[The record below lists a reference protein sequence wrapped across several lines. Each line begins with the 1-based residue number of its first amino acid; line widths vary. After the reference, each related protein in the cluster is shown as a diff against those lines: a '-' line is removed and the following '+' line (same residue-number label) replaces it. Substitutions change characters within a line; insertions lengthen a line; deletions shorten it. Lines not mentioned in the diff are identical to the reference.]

1 MNTMFKRLISFFILN
16 RVFILILGI
25 FALTLA
31 QTTKS
36 SLMRGDSSMFTIY
49 QGDHIYTYTQP
60 ESAPLSMWAVWD
72 TKWYISIADD
82 GYSKQEY
89 PFQKIDNKGFLPLYA
104 ILLMIFGNLLFFG
117 NFFLAGVVISN
128 IFLIL
133 GIFLLFRL
141 IRNDSDLSKHIHKP
155 QDVFFY
161 ILTFPTAYILSA
173 IYPESLFLFLSIA
186 VFYAVHKNKIYTAL
200 ILFGL
205 ACMTKTF
212 GIFLSIPIVI
222 HIYKHKKHIHLT
234 QLISYIFVVFM
245 IPIAYCA
252 YMFYISGDAF
262 AYIHIQE
269 KFFSHSW
276 TNPFV
281 EIFRSTFM
289 GNFSQLWN
297 GWFSLVTLIVL
308 IVASKRIPISYTL
321 YGIAVVLFTPT
332 TGMVLGSSRYIASL
346 FILPLALASLIK
358 HEETKF
364 GVLTLFSVLQG
375 FAIFWWVTGAG
386 FVS

>member
-1 MNTMFKRLISFFILN
+1 MFKRIFSFFVLN
-16 RVFILILGI
+16 RIFIVILAF

-31 QTTKS
+31 TSTKS
-36 SLMRGDSSMFTIY
+36 HLMRGDSKTFPIN
-49 QGDHIYTYTQP
+49 QGSYIYTYTQP
-60 ESAPLSMWAVWD
+60 DSKLLHMWAVWD

-82 GYSKQEY
+82 GYSKQPY
-89 PFQKIDNKGFLPLYA
+89 PFKTTDNKGFLPLYP
-104 ILLMIFGNLLFFG
+104 ILLYIFGNLFFFG
-117 NFFLAGVVISN
+117 NFFLAGIVISN
-128 IFLIL
+128 IFLLL
-133 GIFLLFRL
+133 GLMLLFKL
-141 IRNDSDLSKHIHKP
+141 IKEHPTLSKHIETRR
-155 QDVFFY
+155 DTLFY

-186 VFYAVHKNKIYTAL
+186 VFYAVEKNKIYTAL

-212 GIFLSIPIVI
+212 GIFLIIPIAW
-222 HIYKHKKHIHLT
+222 HILHKKKHIHVEKLLKYILVG
-234 QLISYIFVVFM
+234 LI
-245 IPIAYCA
+245 IPISYCA

-276 TNPFV
+276 VNPFI
-281 EIFRSTFM
+281 EIFNSAFA
-289 GNFSQLWN
+289 GNFSELWN
-297 GWFSLVTLIVL
+297 GWFTLTALL
-308 IVASKRIPISYTL
+308 IILGASKKIPLPYTL
-321 YGIAVVLFTPT
+321 YGIAVLLFTPA

-346 FILPLALASLIK
+346 FVLPLALSTLVK
-358 HEETKF
+358 HQETKYI
-364 GVLTLFSVLQG
+364 LISIFSVIQG